1 MRKKEVDVPRVAQFV
16 EMCDFPCNKEDL
28 LLTADEC
35 QFPDDVMNVCEDL
48 PNKTY
53 ESEQEVI
60 EAVEIVVGSAE
71 PDKTKGTTRRFA

>member
-1 MRKKEVDVPRVAQFV
+1 MAKKGTNPKVAQFI

-35 QFPDDVMNVCEDL
+35 EFPDDVINVCEEL

-53 ESEQEVI
+53 ESEEDVL
-60 EAVEIVVGSAE
+60 EAVEQIPETQPRQEKPGSS
-71 PDKTKGTTRRFA
+71 RRFR